1 MSDLK
6 TWQDLTAEEV
16 RKIMDFKPP
25 KYYRWFYHFYKK
37 YLGTTICC
45 LILVIGI
52 MGIIYNNVQLDF
64 WNVLMAGFLTIM
76 GLGLWAL
83 SAYLTKHF
91 YTKRFAK
98 DMGLTLENWNSLTLG
113 MKWWDN

>member
-1 MSDLK
+1 MSNFK
-6 TWQDLTAEEV
+6 TWQDLSPGEV
-16 RKIMDFKPP
+16 REIVNFRPP

-45 LILVIGI
+45 LILV
-52 MGIIYNNVQLDF
+52 MGILGIVYNNVQLDF
-64 WNVLMAGFLTIM
+64 WNVLLGGFFLIM

-83 SAYLTKHF
+83 TSYLIKHF

-98 DMGLTLENWNSLTLG
+98 NMGLTLENWNALTKG
-113 MKWWDN
+113 MSWEE